1 VASGRGAICI
11 RVRVLSSLQP
21 GSILAGYR
29 VEGVIARGGMG
40 VVYRATQLA
49 LDRPVALKVIAPE
62 VADDASFRER
72 FQRESR
78 LAASLDHPNVIPVH
92 EAGESE
98 GLLFITMRLV
108 DGVDLGRLVASQGPL
123 SGERAARVLSQVAA
137 ALDAAH
143 ARGLVHRDVKPANVL
158 VAGADHVYLTDFGL
172 VKNVDSAS
180 GVTQTGQVVGTVN
193 YSAPEQIAAGP
204 VDART
209 DVYALGCLAFF
220 VLTGRVP
227 FERDTPVATMY
238 AHTSDPPPSVG
249 SAGLDGVLARA
260 LAKSPSD
267 RFASAGDFAQA
278 LTAALE
284 GRPAEVPERSVAVG
298 PAAPGSADDPTPP
311 TQGVTAPTEGL
322 TAPTARYAEPVTP
335 VTVGGG
341 AIARPRWLVPLLAG
355 LLVVTLVAVAL
366 FLVAGGGDS
375 ESHDPLA
382 AKTLSVTPF
391 QVGGEPRGIAVGEGG
406 VWLADFDRDQVFEID
421 PDTGKRKG
429 DPVRVGKSPTSI
441 AVGEGYVWV
450 VASGDNV
457 LQRIDPDDHEV
468 SGAPI
473 EFGIGGGDI
482 AVGEGSVWV
491 ADSGNDAILRIDPE
505 KNRVAA
511 TIEVPAGVGD
521 DIAVGEGYVWVTG
534 ESFEPSLTRID
545 AKSGRVVG
553 GGPVQIAGSIAAGE
567 GFGWGYDSSSSTVF
581 KIDPKTQEERGKQ
594 VFEGGS
600 GIVEVG
606 AGAVWALDASNGS
619 LWRIDPRTAKA
630 LETRTRIDTGT
641 DASLAIG
648 DDAAWVTQPAAGTVT
663 KIGF

>member
-1 VASGRGAICI
+1 
-11 RVRVLSSLQP
+11 VRVLSSLQP

-29 VEGVIARGGMG
+29 IEGVIARGGMG

-108 DGVDLGRLVASQGPL
+108 DGLDLGRLVARDGPL
-123 SGERAARVLSQVAA
+123 SGDRAARVLSQVAA

-158 VAGADHVYLTDFGL
+158 VAGGDHVYLTDFGL

-193 YSAPEQIAAGP
+193 YSAPEQIAAGS

-227 FERDTPVATMY
+227 FERETPVATMY
-238 AHTSDPPPSVG
+238 AHTSDPPPTAGFSASVD
-249 SAGLDGVLARA
+249 AVLGRA
-260 LAKSPSD
+260 LAKSPED
-267 RFASAGDFAQA
+267 RFVSAGDFARA

-284 GRPAEVPERSVAVG
+284 GGSAGVPERSVAVG
-298 PAAPGSADDPTPP
+298 PAAPGGDDPTPA
-311 TQGVTAPTEGL
+311 TQGATAPTQGL
-322 TAPTARYAEPVTP
+322 TAPTAQYAEPATP

-341 AIARPRWLVPLLAG
+341 GPAPAGGRPPWLLPFLAG
-355 LLVVTLVAVAL
+355 LIVVTLVAVAL

-406 VWLADFDRDQVFEID
+406 VWLSDYERDQVFEID

-429 DPVRVGKSPTSI
+429 DPVRFGESPTSI

-450 VASGDNV
+450 VASGDNL

-521 DIAVGEGYVWVTG
+521 DIAVGEGYLWVTG

-553 GGPVQIAGSIAAGE
+553 GGPVQISGSVAAGE

-606 AGAVWALDASNGS
+606 AGAVWALDTSNGS

-630 LETRTRIDTGT
+630 LDTRTRIDTGS

-648 DDAAWVTQPAAGTVT
+648 DDAAWVTQPGAGTVT